1 MIQASF
7 YSYAL
12 FGKRLDGDV
21 RGGGP
26 QATGGK
32 KAKLSGLIKTIALEI
47 GEDHIK

>member
-1 MIQASF
+1 MQASF

-12 FGKRLDGDV
+12 YGKGLADED

-32 KAKLSGLIKTIALEI
+32 KAKLTSAVKSVGLEI
-47 GEDHIK
+47 AEDEIK